1 MFINNR
7 RNISQMQFR
16 QSVSIAT
23 YCGGNPEN
31 GAALS
36 VSGRKVVYW
45 SNWANTIPSI
55 TLELFRSTTPPKQ

>member
-1 MFINNR
+1 
-7 RNISQMQFR
+7 MQFR

-23 YCGGNPEN
+23 NCGGNPEN
-31 GAALS
+31 GAALL

>member
-7 RNISQMQFR
+7 RSISQMQFR

-23 YCGGNPEN
+23 YCGGNSEN